1 VIATLGRAVATSL
14 LAGFGGVAAVAAV
27 SAVRPDIVI
36 DMSRDLLPPATGFY
50 RSEFDGTVTFAWTGA
65 SASLEL
71 PGLDRRTPWT
81 FRARLKG
88 GRPETIPLPS
98 VTIAVDGVNVVTE
111 RVGNVFTDLTVSIP
125 AFPARRGAIVTLG
138 VSNTFEPGPQDRRQ
152 LGVVVDEIVVAP
164 SEGIALP
171 PRDALLGAGTAGAL
185 MGAGFGVMGFTP
197 GGAIG
202 AALALTLLQSLPFAE
217 GLAPYSALPHRA
229 PRLALWVALGMA
241 SIAAGL
247 ERFRGQRLRQTA
259 RFVIAFAGGVS
270 YLRMLV
276 MLHPEMLTGDA
287 VFHAHRFN
295 DVLQGRLFFTS
306 IAPGSYRFPYPIA
319 LYVAAAPFTWLISS
333 VNQVVLLRVVTAVAD
348 AVAGSLIYL
357 VIVRAW
363 GDRLAGA
370 IAAAVYFLIPLAF
383 YVQITANLTNV
394 FGQAWFVISLAS
406 ITSPHTVL
414 ARPWSIALC
423 ALAIAIAF
431 LSHTSTFA
439 ILSLV
444 VLSIVVLY
452 RTGGGAALQPAASAV
467 SVAGG
472 VAFLVAVGL
481 YYAHFGEVY
490 RDQYLRIAGEMA
502 QPAAVSDPA
511 GRSVLDRAA
520 SVPMYV
526 VRYFGWP
533 VLILAGAGV
542 AWLCRRGW
550 RDRLGLALAGW
561 AFAAFFFL
569 ILGILTPVDMRHYL
583 AVFPAVA
590 IAAGLGASWGWRHDT
605 LVRVL
610 VSMLLV
616 WTLVTAGAEWISAL
630 N

>member
-1 VIATLGRAVATSL
+1 
-14 LAGFGGVAAVAAV
+14 
-27 SAVRPDIVI
+27 
-36 DMSRDLLPPATGFY
+36 
-50 RSEFDGTVTFAWTGA
+50 
-65 SASLEL
+65 
-71 PGLDRRTPWT
+71 
-81 FRARLKG
+81 
-88 GRPETIPLPS
+88 
-98 VTIAVDGVNVVTE
+98 
-111 RVGNVFTDLTVSIP
+111 
-125 AFPARRGAIVTLG
+125 
-138 VSNTFEPGPQDRRQ
+138 
-152 LGVVVDEIVVAP
+152 
-164 SEGIALP
+164 
-171 PRDALLGAGTAGAL
+171 
-185 MGAGFGVMGFTP
+185 
-197 GGAIG
+197 
-202 AALALTLLQSLPFAE
+202 
-217 GLAPYSALPHRA
+217 
-229 PRLALWVALGMA
+229 
-241 SIAAGL
+241 
-247 ERFRGQRLRQTA
+247 
-259 RFVIAFAGGVS
+259 
-270 YLRMLV
+270 
-276 MLHPEMLTGDA
+276 
-287 VFHAHRFN
+287 
-295 DVLQGRLFFTS
+295 
-306 IAPGSYRFPYPIA
+306 
-319 LYVAAAPFTWLISS
+319 
-333 VNQVVLLRVVTAVAD
+333 VAD

-569 ILGILTPVDMRHYL
+569 VLGILTPVDMRHYL